1 MRYLVSSMFIVAALI
16 HLTPLSGVL
25 GASRLS
31 ALYGIEMVEPNLLI
45 LMRHRAVLFGLLGV
59 FLLVAAFRPAM
70 QPAALA
76 GGLISVVSFLWLTYT
91 IGSYNAQIARVF
103 AADVVALGAL
113 VIAAIAMRV
122 QSASS

>member
-1 MRYLVSSMFIVAALI
+1 MRYVISAMLIVAAII
-16 HLTPLSGVL
+16 HLTPLAGVL

-31 ALYGIEMVEPNLLI
+31 ALYGLEMVEPNLLI

-59 FLLVAAFRPAM
+59 FLLAAAFKPAL

-76 GGLISVVSFLWLTYT
+76 GGLISVVSFLWLTLAT
-91 IGSYNAQIARVF
+91 GSYNAQIARIF

-113 VIAAIAMRV
+113 VIAAIAMSV
-122 QSASS
+122 QSHRA